1 MSVYTIRMSK
11 TINAL
16 KNNCLLAGFACL
28 LAISCSV
35 CFAADVLQDKR
46 VALVIGNAKYETSPL
61 TNPTND
67 SADVAAKLKGYGFE
81 VVYRENLKMRQIGSM
96 LREFKSKLTPGST
109 ALVFYAGHGL
119 QVRGENYFPTID
131 ADIQSEEDIQNQ
143 SIGLRQLM
151 DILEEAKTRT
161 NIVMLDACRN
171 NPFERRTRSLSRGL
185 ASTSA
190 PSGTMIAY
198 STRPGSVAE
207 DGSGRN
213 GLYTEQLLKL
223 MDTKKPIE
231 QVLKQLVSS
240 VKAASKGRQEPWS
253 EGSLEGDFCFAGCLD
268 ATLEKNKLNADV
280 AFWESIIGSTSN
292 VDYERYLSE
301 YPNGT
306 FASLARKTL
315 EKLRSPA
322 PSPSP
327 ISPEN
332 TAATNAALFKQAEEV
347 RNQELARIEKEKVER
362 EKLLA
367 LSEERL
373 KLEAANRQKL
383 EAELEKAKLESEA
396 FKKSLA
402 SQDNQPPKKLFVS
415 PTF

>member
-1 MSVYTIRMSK
+1 MMLIKTCLSVAC
-11 TINAL
+11 AL
-16 KNNCLLAGFACL
+16 LLSAQFS
-28 LAISCSV
+28 IIY
-35 CFAADVLQDKR
+35 AAEASQDRR
-46 VALVIGNAKYETSPL
+46 VALVVGNAKYEMSPL

-67 SADVAAKLKGYGFE
+67 SADVASKLRSYGFE

-96 LREFKSKLTPGST
+96 LREFKSKLSPGST

-119 QVRGENYFPTID
+119 QVRGENYFPTVD

-143 SIGLRQLM
+143 SIGLKQLM

-185 ASTSA
+185 ASTNA

-213 GLYTEQLLKL
+213 GLYTEQLLKI
-223 MDTKKPIE
+223 MDNRKPIE

-253 EGSLEGDFCFAGCLD
+253 EGSLEGDFCFGGCID
-268 ATLEKNKLNADV
+268 SNIEKNKLTADV
-280 AFWESIIGSTSN
+280 AFWESIIGST
-292 VDYERYLSE
+292 VVTDYERYLSE
-301 YPNGT
+301 FPNGT
-306 FASLARKTL
+306 FASLAKKTL
-315 EKLRSPA
+315 DNLKLSA
-322 PSPSP
+322 SLP
-327 ISPEN
+327 IVVAPEN
-332 TAATNAALFKQAEEV
+332 TSAINAALLKQAEEIKK
-347 RNQELARIEKEKVER
+347 QELARIEKEKIER
-362 EKLLA
+362 EKFLA
-367 LSEERL
+367 LSEEKL

-383 EAELEKAKLESEA
+383 EAELEKAKQESEA
-396 FKKSLA
+396 FKNSA
-402 SQDNQPPKKLFVS
+402 SVQPVKKLFVS
-415 PTF
+415 PSL